1 MEEEIP
7 ILNSSPKEVPKC
19 QRCNEYLELLVQ
31 LYIPQ
36 LPTKNSFPNSLKDSL
51 ILFFY
56 CTECMECFEENMIT
70 KIYSSK
76 EDLNNLI
83 YRYNPKNQL
92 KIKETFFSSFI
103 QKESPP
109 SEDDKKHKIPE
120 NFDNKQRNQYYIKLE
135 NFLFNFRDVKCFLG
149 GNPQYDQGDSNPGE
163 DYLFIINLADDK
175 FFSMMWGDAGKAQ
188 IFMKESEKGQ
198 FKFVL
203 IGHAVKYIYISYIV
217 LFIYF

>member
-1 MEEEIP
+1 
-7 ILNSSPKEVPKC
+7 
-19 QRCNEYLELLVQ
+19 
-31 LYIPQ
+31 
-36 LPTKNSFPNSLKDSL
+36 
-51 ILFFY
+51 
-56 CTECMECFEENMIT
+56 MECFEENMIA

-83 YRYNPKNQL
+83 YRDNPKNLL

-188 IFMKESEKGQ
+188 IFMKDKNNGEFE
-198 FKFVL
+198 FK
-203 IGHAVKYIYISYIV
+203 
-217 LFIYF
+217 LFWTCG